1 DITDVNKLIIG
12 FGIPGSMPPN
22 TPGGIGDIFFDDI
35 RLYLSRCMP
44 EFAKPPMDISGDC
57 KVDMG
62 DVAALGNN
70 WLLYDFTVV
79 PEAPPTG
86 PVLRYLFNDTSG
98 VTATDI
104 SGNGYHGTGKKRNAG
119 DTEWEDFVPLWDAGG
134 KFGGCVKI
142 DKDPV
147 SEDSYFIQAPS
158 EALTDNITD
167 ALTVS
172 MWLKWESDGSGDV
185 FSVWGGTGAGYNEM
199 LRVSAGGDGNDL
211 SGSIGDT
218 SAGASGGAGL
228 WPSTDWN
235 HFAFIKD
242 ASAKYMGVYINGK
255 LVGENKKAGATN
267 IFANLEAWPYDQVRI
282 GSSAEKPAGFEDTW
296 RGLVDDLRIYDYGL
310 SQSQVAYIV
319 QGDSLTPLYI
329 PLESKADVYDEEPA
343 NSKAVNFR
351 DYALILLGWLD
362 ELMWP

>member
-1 DITDVNKLIIG
+1 MDITN
-12 FGIPGSMPPN
+12 
-22 TPGGIGDIFFDDI
+22 
-35 RLYLSRCMP
+35 
-44 EFAKPPMDISGDC
+44 DC

-62 DVAALGNN
+62 DVAALSNN

-86 PVLRYLFNDTSG
+86 PVLRYLFNETVG
-98 VTATDI
+98 ITATDI

-119 DTEWEDFVPLWDAGG
+119 DTDWEDFAPLWDAGG
-134 KFGGCVKI
+134 KFGGCVKM
-142 DKDPV
+142 DEDPV
-147 SEDSYFIQAPS
+147 SDDDYFIQAPS

-172 MWLKWESDGSGDV
+172 VWLKWESNGSGDI

-199 LRVSAGGDGNDL
+199 FRVSASGDGNDL
-211 SGSIGDT
+211 GGSIGDT
-218 SAGASGGAGL
+218 SAGAGGDAGL

-242 ASAKYMGVYINGK
+242 AGAKYMGVYINGK
-255 LVGENKKAGATN
+255 LVGETNKAGATN

-282 GSSAEKPAGFEDTW
+282 GCSAEKPAGFDDTW
-296 RGLVDDLRIYDYGL
+296 RGLVDDFRIYDYGL
-310 SQSQVAYIV
+310 SQPQVAYIV

-329 PLESKADVYDEEPA
+329 PMESKADLYDEEPA

-351 DYALILLGWLD
+351 DLALIVADWLD